1 MLDYLVVI
9 PARYNSTRLP
19 GKLLIK
25 LNNKAV
31 LQHVWEKC
39 VNAVG
44 YENVLVAAG
53 DKKIHNFCLKSKIK
67 SILISKKC
75 LTGTD
80 RVFEV
85 SKKI

>member
-19 GKLLIK
+19 GKVLIK

-44 YENVLVAAG
+44 HGNVLVAAG
-53 DKKIHNFCLKSKIK
+53 DKKIHNFFLNCRDY
-67 SILISKKC
+67 ISDFLVC
-75 LTGTD
+75 
-80 RVFEV
+80 RAF
-85 SKKI
+85 SARH